1 MASQEKGIV
10 VPDDKKPGAGGG
22 SKPARKTKT
31 RADDVAETQDSSIDA
46 QIDSL
51 AALESLP
58 GIVEAL
64 LFVSDDPLSV
74 ERIAEVT
81 GEEPK
86 KIKRILGRL
95 ANEYEQADRGFQLKE
110 VAGGYRLYSHPG
122 YAPYIEKMI
131 QMWDTR
137 RLSQASLEALAIVA
151 YKQPV
156 TRLAVN
162 AVRGVNSE
170 GVISSL
176 VEKHLIRPVGRDRSP
191 GNPILYGTTKTFLE
205 RFGLRSLRDLPPL
218 EEFAPD
224 EETQRRIEQGLGID
238 RTRTQ
243 EGSEVDTGD
252 EAARVKGFDA
262 RAFLEEDSGDNGA

>member
-1 MASQEKGIV
+1 MVSKDEKKRG
-10 VPDDKKPGAGGG
+10 KKKQMVEGQSEDEQRPGA
-22 SKPARKTKT
+22 
-31 RADDVAETQDSSIDA
+31 ADSIETQIDA
-46 QIDSL
+46 MTS
-51 AALESLP
+51 LESLS

-64 LFVSDDPLSV
+64 LFVSDDPLPA
-74 ERIAEVT
+74 ERIAEVA
-81 GEEPK
+81 GEQTAAV
-86 KIKRILGRL
+86 KRVLSRL
-95 ANEYEQADRGFQLKE
+95 AKEYETSDRGFQLKE
-110 VAGGYRLYSHPG
+110 VAGGYRLYSHPA

-156 TRLAVN
+156 TRLVVN
-162 AVRGVNSE
+162 AIRGVNSE

-176 VEKHLIRPVGRDRSP
+176 VEKHLVRPVGRERSP

-224 EETQRRIEQGLGID
+224 EKTCRQIEQGLGA
-238 RTRTQ
+238 RAEET
-243 EGSEVDTGD
+243 SETAVESAEEEV
-252 EAARVKGFDA
+252 EAAERPVPAPEGFDA
-262 RAFLEEDSGDNGA
+262 RRFLERGTAHDGT